1 MTKDVIL
8 NKLSKIGDQTDIPE
22 KSSAVIIPLIEV
34 DGQMHIL
41 FEQRSLK
48 LEFQPGDVC
57 FPGGRIEAGETP
69 RQAAVREFM
78 EELLPDCPKQNNTK
92 GAIDSLE
99 ILAAL
104 TPLMGPAG
112 ALVYPFV
119 GLVKDYDYSFS
130 SDEVEKVF
138 TYPISY
144 FSEHQPKRYAM
155 EKRTIPP
162 DYFPYEKVTGG
173 KNTYDFYVQKYDMW
187 VYEDT
192 EPVIWGFTGRL
203 LHQFIE
209 FILINRI

>member
-8 NKLSKIGDQTDIPE
+8 NKLSKIGDQTDIPL

-57 FPGGRIEAGETP
+57 FPGGRIEEGETP

-78 EELLPDCPKQNNTK
+78 EELLPDCKRQNNTK
-92 GAIDSLE
+92 NSTDNLE
-99 ILAAL
+99 ILSAL
-104 TPLMGPAG
+104 TPLMGPTG

-119 GLVKDYDYSFS
+119 ALVKGYDYSFS
-130 SDEVEKVF
+130 SDEVERVF

-144 FSEHQPKRYAM
+144 FYEHPAKRYPM
-155 EKRTIPP
+155 EKKTIPP
-162 DYFPYEKVTGG
+162 DDFPYEKVTGG
-173 KNTYDFYVQKYDMW
+173 SSTYNFHVQKYDMW

-203 LHQFIE
+203 LHYFMVLLGE
-209 FILINRI
+209 K